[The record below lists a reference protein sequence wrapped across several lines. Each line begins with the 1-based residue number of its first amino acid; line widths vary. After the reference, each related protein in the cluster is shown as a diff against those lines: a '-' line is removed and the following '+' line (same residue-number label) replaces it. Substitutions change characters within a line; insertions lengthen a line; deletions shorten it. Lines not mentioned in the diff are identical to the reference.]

1 MRSGLALAN
10 NGSQPHN
17 FNSTGQSGSLI
28 QNMVGGGADGAS
40 QTIYSTQYQLYL
52 QNLQNNKSKLSEG
65 LQMQSQQNSLLKN
78 HMLSNSFMNN
88 PNAMAPAGR
97 GPLGHHQTEK
107 EMWGGTNLSK
117 EQRLG
122 LAGSIMIGET
132 VASNLQNLSSLPTQ
146 NQLQVSSTMGR
157 NIVNQLRE
165 QGIAPGGPAQAN
177 TEVYQGS
184 NIMKN

>member
-65 LQMQSQQNSLLKN
+65 LQMQSQ
-78 HMLSNSFMNN
+78 
-88 PNAMAPAGR
+88 
-97 GPLGHHQTEK
+97 
-107 EMWGGTNLSK
+107 
-117 EQRLG
+117 
-122 LAGSIMIGET
+122 
-132 VASNLQNLSSLPTQ
+132 
-146 NQLQVSSTMGR
+146 
-157 NIVNQLRE
+157 
-165 QGIAPGGPAQAN
+165 
-177 TEVYQGS
+177 
-184 NIMKN
+184 